1 MASSLSAKNSDS
13 HVDERA
19 TFELVRYAN
28 CWEDAEL
35 LLEALDVGP
44 GDRVLSVASA
54 GDNALALLSS
64 GASVVAVDL
73 SLPQLACLG
82 LRVAAFKNL
91 SYQELLRFLGVRPAD
106 DRLAV
111 YRELRGELSPDHRA
125 FWDTRR
131 EDIAR
136 GPIHAG
142 KFERYFELFR
152 TKVLSLIH
160 PKARVNALLE
170 RRDRAGRQRF
180 YDEVWSNRRWR
191 FLFEIFFGRR
201 VMGLLGRD
209 PEFFRYVDGSVGREI
224 LRRTEY
230 ALTELPTHDNPYLHF
245 ILRGHFGDVLPVYLR
260 EERFE
265 AIRDGIDRLTLVRGR
280 IEQAALE
287 DTSQGFAG
295 FNLSDIFEY
304 LDESTTVDMLDDLTE
319 TAAPQARLAYWNMM
333 VPRHGHKL
341 VPDKLRY
348 LEPLS
353 QELDRR
359 DQAFFYGDFIVEE
372 TR

>member
-1 MASSLSAKNSDS
+1 MSGTARKKSAES

-19 TFELVRYAN
+19 TFEVVRYAN

-44 GDRVLSVASA
+44 GDKVLSVASA
-54 GDNALALLSS
+54 GDNALALLST

-82 LRVAAFKNL
+82 LRVAAFRTL
-91 SYQELLRFLGVRPAD
+91 SYEELLRFLGVREAD
-106 DRLAV
+106 DRLDV
-111 YRELRGELSPDHRA
+111 YRTLRDELEPMHRA

-136 GPIHAG
+136 GAIHAG
-142 KFERYFELFR
+142 KFERYFEVFR

-160 PKARVNALLE
+160 TRARVEALLE
-170 RRDRAGRQRF
+170 PRDEDGRRRF

-209 PEFFRYVDGSVGREI
+209 PEFFRYVDGSVGSEI

-230 ALTELPTHDNPYLHF
+230 ALTVLPTHDNPYLNF
-245 ILRGHFGDVLPVYLR
+245 ILRGNFGDTLPVYLR

-265 AIRDGIDRLTLVRGR
+265 AIRDGLDRLTLVRGR
-280 IEQAALE
+280 VEEAAGE
-287 DTSQGFAG
+287 CGEQGFAG
-295 FNLSDIFEY
+295 YNLSDIFEY
-304 LDESTTVDMLDDLTE
+304 LDEATTIEILEDLADA
-319 TAAPQARLAYWNMM
+319 AAPQGRLAYWNMM

-341 VPDKLRY
+341 VPDRLRY
-348 LEPLS
+348 LESLS
-353 QELDRR
+353 QDLHSRDR
-359 DQAFFYGDFIVEE
+359 AFFYGDFIVEE
-372 TR
+372 AR